1 MNRKKKQ
8 WINYPNIHSAIRTVP
23 HGEDLPV
30 LEPPKEY
37 NLNLDVEEED
47 TGKTGPHEE
56 EITDPDFQGPASDS
70 PHKLTQN

>member
-1 MNRKKKQ
+1 M
-8 WINYPNIHSAIRTVP
+8 P